1 MAKLCEEF
9 NVSSTRSVMLAKD
22 ELARSGAATVL
33 VAALSAVTAPVQP
46 SELDLPMSERR
57 AAAYAMVADL
67 YADGKGLSSRDAARR
82 AAGIDPAACTVH
94 YRNWASH

>member
-1 MAKLCEEF
+1 MLYPVNRPAAPVFVSRANPKAQANKAARAWLERRHTGQGTSMAKLCEEF

-46 SELDLPMSERR
+46 
-57 AAAYAMVADL
+57 
-67 YADGKGLSSRDAARR
+67 
-82 AAGIDPAACTVH
+82 
-94 YRNWASH
+94 

>member
-46 SELDLPMSERR
+46 
-57 AAAYAMVADL
+57 
-67 YADGKGLSSRDAARR
+67 
-82 AAGIDPAACTVH
+82 
-94 YRNWASH
+94 